1 MSRETYWQEHM
12 QAWESGE
19 LSQRDYCQA
28 HDLKFHTFQYWRS
41 RLNKPDKPVESS
53 FKPVKINHQPSAI
66 KMLLPNGI
74 LLEAGCSEIAELLS
88 LIQVQGLF
96 NAPA

>member
-1 MSRETYWQEHM
+1 MSRETYWQNHI

-28 HDLKFHTFQYWRS
+28 HDLKFHTFQYWRT
-41 RLNKPDKPVESS
+41 RLNKQDKPAEHG
-53 FKPVKINHQPSAI
+53 FKPVKISHKPSVI

-74 LLEAGCSEIAELLS
+74 QLEAGCPEIAELLG
-88 LIQVQGLF
+88 LIQAQGLF
-96 NAPA
+96 HAPT